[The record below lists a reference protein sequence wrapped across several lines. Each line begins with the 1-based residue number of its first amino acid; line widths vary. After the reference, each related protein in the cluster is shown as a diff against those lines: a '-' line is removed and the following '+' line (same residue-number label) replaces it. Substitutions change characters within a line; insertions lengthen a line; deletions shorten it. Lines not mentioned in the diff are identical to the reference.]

1 MLNGIG
7 LSGIKNRT
15 ILVANWPRFVFSLAW
30 KIERNLGTWLESR
43 GEKRGKICFVGGGRI
58 APIRRILRSLIRRF
72 SPRLNKGGQAR
83 RRIGRNNIVAEF
95 PSVLATRYP
104 KWNRCDKLSLSIFSP
119 PLFSK
124 SWNAWKRNDSIVL
137 SLSLS
142 VKLFTSIPSTFDSNI
157 SRNGYSSSE
166 RERKVYAFLFF
177 SFFEN
182 FSSLANWIDSKSSLF
197 ISIIFSSVSSP
208 IFNESQLRFR
218 WYERERER
226 ERRNIFYLRAPLRK

>member
-104 KWNRCDKLSLSIFSP
+104 KWNRCDKLSLSIFFH
-119 PLFSK
+119 PLPSSASLGMRGKETILSFF
-124 SWNAWKRNDSIVL
+124 L
-137 SLSLS
+137 SLSPWNCSLPS
-142 VKLFTSIPSTFDSNI
+142 PPHSIQI
-157 SRNGYSSSE
+157 SLGTDTRRA
-166 RERKVYAFLFF
+166 RENEKYMRFF
-177 SFFEN
+177 SFL
-182 FSSLANWIDSKSSLF
+182 SSKIFPLWQIESTRNHRYSS
-197 ISIIFSSVSSP
+197 
-208 IFNESQLRFR
+208 R
-218 WYERERER
+218 
-226 ERRNIFYLRAPLRK
+226 